1 MTLEIDPLHTAGRQM
16 MRARVVAKAI
26 SFSILKQALGNHKIG
41 SRARFRF
48 KDILGFLCV
57 K

>member
-1 MTLEIDPLHTAGRQM
+1 MTLKIDPLHTAGRQM

-26 SFSILKQALGNHKIG
+26 SFSILKQALGNHKID

-48 KDILGFLCV
+48 KDILGFCS
-57 K
+57 